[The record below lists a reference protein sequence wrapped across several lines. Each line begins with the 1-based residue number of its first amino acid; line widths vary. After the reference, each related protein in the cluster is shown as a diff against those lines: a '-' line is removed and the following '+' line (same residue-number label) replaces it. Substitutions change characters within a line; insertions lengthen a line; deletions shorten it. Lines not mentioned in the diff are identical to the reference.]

1 MNNNTRCIRC
11 GKMRIEGRS
20 WTEYVDKSLI
30 SYTLTVC
37 PDPECQK
44 IVDKQLKSR
53 REEIEALHQES
64 LRRREIIRAK
74 KFKKLKTA

>member
-1 MNNNTRCIRC
+1 MNNNTPCIRC
-11 GKMRIEGRS
+11 GKMRIVGRS
-20 WTEYVDKSLI
+20 WSEYIDKSLI

-53 REEIEALHQES
+53 REEMELLHRES
-64 LRRREIIRAK
+64 LKRRELVRAK
-74 KFKKLKTA
+74 KFKKLKIT